1 MSPSDLKAVPK
12 MFFASTHKR
21 ETCVEEKEEEA
32 NRLQNSKDMGWIP
45 TCLWSHI
52 DVKKRF

>member
-1 MSPSDLKAVPK
+1 

-32 NRLQNSKDMGWIP
+32 NILQNSKDMGWIP